1 MWINDDYM
9 ITICELQRPQRMK
22 QAIDIFQQHPKEVAV
37 LHTKNID
44 KGIPGQLHDIHKSK
58 QV

>member
-1 MWINDDYM
+1 
-9 ITICELQRPQRMK
+9 MK
-22 QAIDIFQQHPKEVAV
+22 QAIDIFEQHPKEVAV
-37 LHTKNID
+37 LHMNNVD